1 MLTSVGYRGAARK
14 RERKMLDRPNRSIG
28 DLIPRAPGQSLPAD
42 LYRRPDV
49 FGADFDVFFD
59 RQWALVR
66 LEGSAPNS
74 REAYVIDAGR
84 ASMIVARGD
93 DSELRAFHD
102 LCHHRGARRRDAG
115 R

>member
-28 DLIPRAPGQSLPAD
+28 DLIAPGQSLPAD
-42 LYRRPDV
+42 LYRRPDG

-66 LEGSAPNS
+66 LGGNAPNS
-74 REAYVIDAGR
+74 GEAYVIDAGR
-84 ASMIVARGD
+84 AA
-93 DSELRAFHD
+93 
-102 LCHHRGARRRDAG
+102 ARRG
-115 R
+115 P